1 MFERIRHRVTT
12 IHADRQT
19 LVAEA
24 GTTAM
29 GRSATVADRP
39 LAVFQGRVPGQKTLP
54 YRPSYIQLIQLQL
67 PALRSQTLK
76 PA

>member
-29 GRSATVADRP
+29 GREQAFKQSDAAC
-39 LAVFQGRVPGQKTLP
+39 
-54 YRPSYIQLIQLQL
+54 YH
-67 PALRSQTLK
+67 PARK
-76 PA
+76 RRA

>member
-29 GRSATVADRP
+29 GRYRHLQFVKAAADRHASLDP
-39 LAVFQGRVPGQKTLP
+39 GSQRHKFRRRSDPGGAAVTQFAT
-54 YRPSYIQLIQLQL
+54 
-67 PALRSQTLK
+67 TE
-76 PA
+76 

>member
-29 GRSATVADRP
+29 GR
-39 LAVFQGRVPGQKTLP
+39 F
-54 YRPSYIQLIQLQL
+54 QLILTD
-67 PALRSQTLK
+67 PAIRYS
-76 PA
+76 PS

>member
-29 GRSATVADRP
+29 GRQHLLADGGSGRP
-39 LAVFQGRVPGQKTLP
+39 VFRGQSVSKGLLVT
-54 YRPSYIQLIQLQL
+54 
-67 PALRSQTLK
+67 
-76 PA
+76 

>member
-29 GRSATVADRP
+29 GRKLLFARRDSGHPAA
-39 LAVFQGRVPGQKTLP
+39 
-54 YRPSYIQLIQLQL
+54 YL
-67 PALRSQTLK
+67 PAT
-76 PA
+76 

>member
-29 GRSATVADRP
+29 GRLLSVVSCKSQP
-39 LAVFQGRVPGQKTLP
+39 KAVIVVHFNN
-54 YRPSYIQLIQLQL
+54 
-67 PALRSQTLK
+67 
-76 PA
+76 